1 MSRAPGFQ
9 PDRLREMAKT
19 YYTDFRPAIELY
31 NSEPKQ
37 FTQASDRGLTRLD
50 ELEQAA
56 HEIDKLGEKRASIA
70 LKSVEEVSS
79 IARVLLIALVG
90 GLILIGAT
98 LAYAAVRMVG
108 QIREAR
114 EQLARALRAKM
125 DFLAD
130 ASHELRTPLTV
141 VHTNAEVGAQLEV
154 DPSQREIF
162 EDIVNES
169 SQMSRMVE
177 NLLFLARSD
186 SESPPLEMEIIAVP
200 TFLAALE
207 GRAEPLARGRGA
219 SFEANLS
226 GEGYLRA
233 DPARLEQAVL
243 ILVDNAAKYSSDGK
257 LVTLFATT
265 ESGELLIRVED
276 RGPGI
281 PEEHLPHIFERF
293 YRVDKARTR
302 KQEGAGLGLSIAQ
315 TIVQA
320 HGGRIEAESHI
331 GEGTQMSLHLPLAAD
346 ESGRTRHPH
355 TRTGPCVARASPRRT
370 PQSRQEPAEAL
381 RRTALPLLD
390 ARHLEAAAWPLAAV
404 AALPDRHAR
413 NLGDESL
420 GHAANLGVLRCQSGQ
435 RTTVAPNDKGA
446 VPLLDFRQS
455 AQLVEHA
462 GGRLEPRACAVR
474 RCSLAL
480 SQAAT
485 YRPQ

>member
-1 MSRAPGFQ
+1 VRWVDDIRSQPGRLAIAAVVGLLVVVVLAGALELALHERVDNVTERALKYDIRLEDQGDDLRLAVFNLDLQHRNLALVGPSRKGVDDFEKAYDDLQEEIGKVDEIGVRGTGVPE

-19 YYTDFRPAIELY
+19 YYADFRPAIGLY
-31 NSEPKQ
+31 DSEPKQ

-79 IARVLLIALVG
+79 IARVLLIVLVG

-114 EQLARALRAKM
+114 EALARALRAKM
-125 DFLAD
+125 NFLAD

-141 VHTNAEVGAQLEV
+141 VHTNAEVGAQLEA
-154 DPSQREIF
+154 DPAQREIF

-169 SQMSRMVE
+169 SQMSRMVD

-200 TFLAALE
+200 TFLATLK
-207 GRAEPLARGRGA
+207 GRAEPLAQGHGA

-226 GEGYLRA
+226 SEGYLRA

-243 ILVDNAAKYSSDGK
+243 ILVDNAAKYSPAGGR
-257 LVTLFATT
+257 VTLFATT
-265 ESGELLIRVED
+265 EFGELLIRVED
-276 RGPGI
+276 CGPGI

-315 TIVQA
+315 TIVRA
-320 HGGRIEAESHI
+320 HGGRIEAENRTA
-331 GEGTQMSLHLPLAAD
+331 GGTRMSIHLPLTAPFRNAEEPLPEQD
-346 ESGRTRHPH
+346 L
-355 TRTGPCVARASPRRT
+355 RASQRWTRR
-370 PQSRQEPAEAL
+370 
-381 RRTALPLLD
+381 
-390 ARHLEAAAWPLAAV
+390 
-404 AALPDRHAR
+404 
-413 NLGDESL
+413 
-420 GHAANLGVLRCQSGQ
+420 GQ
-435 RTTVAPNDKGA
+435 N
-446 VPLLDFRQS
+446 
-455 AQLVEHA
+455 
-462 GGRLEPRACAVR
+462 
-474 RCSLAL
+474 
-480 SQAAT
+480 
-485 YRPQ
+485 

>member
-1 MSRAPGFQ
+1 MRWIDNIRSQPGRLAIAAVVGLLVVVVLAGALELALHERVDSVTERALKYDIRLEDRGDDLRLAVFNLDLQHRNLALVSPSRKGIEDFDRAYHDLQAEIGKVDELGVRGTGVPE
-9 PDRLREMAKT
+9 PDQLREMAKT
-19 YYTDFRPAIELY
+19 YYSDFRPAIALY
-31 NSEPKQ
+31 DSEPKR
-37 FTQASDRGLTRLD
+37 FTKASDRGLTRLD

-70 LKSVEEVSS
+70 LKSVEEVSN
-79 IARVLLIALVG
+79 IARVLLYALVG

-114 EQLARALRAKM
+114 EALARALRAKM
-125 DFLAD
+125 SFLAD

-141 VHTNAEVGAQLEV
+141 IHTNAEVGAQLEE

-169 SQMSRMVE
+169 SQMARMVE

-200 TFLAALE
+200 AFLASLE

-243 ILVDNAAKYSSDGK
+243 ILVDNAAKYSPDGK
-257 LVTLFATT
+257 QVTLLATT

-302 KQEGAGLGLSIAQ
+302 RQEGAGLGLSIAQ

-320 HGGRIEAESHI
+320 HGGLIETDSRL
-331 GEGTQMSLHLPLAAD
+331 GEGTRMSLHLPLAA
-346 ESGRTRHPH
+346 EPVQSGRTANMG
-355 TRTGPCVARASPRRT
+355 TRDGRT
-370 PQSRQEPAEAL
+370 REQ
-381 RRTALPLLD
+381 
-390 ARHLEAAAWPLAAV
+390 
-404 AALPDRHAR
+404 
-413 NLGDESL
+413 
-420 GHAANLGVLRCQSGQ
+420 GHA
-435 RTTVAPNDKGA
+435 
-446 VPLLDFRQS
+446 
-455 AQLVEHA
+455 
-462 GGRLEPRACAVR
+462 
-474 RCSLAL
+474 
-480 SQAAT
+480 
-485 YRPQ
+485 

>member
-1 MSRAPGFQ
+1 VRWIDNIRSQPGRLAIAAVVGLLALVVLAGALQLALHERVDSVTERALKYDVRLEDQGDDLRLAVFNLDLQHRNLALVGPSRKGVDDFDRAYDDLQVEIGKMDEIGVRGTGVPE

-19 YYTDFRPAIELY
+19 YYADFRPAIELY
-31 NSEPKQ
+31 DSEPRE
-37 FTQASDRGLTRLD
+37 FTRASDRGLTRLN

-70 LKSVEEVSS
+70 LKSVEEVSN
-79 IARVLLIALVG
+79 IARVLLVVLLG
-90 GLILIGAT
+90 GLILIGTT
-98 LAYAAVRMVG
+98 LAYAAVRMVS

-114 EQLARALRAKM
+114 EALARALRAKM

-141 VHTNAEVGAQLEV
+141 VHTNAEVGAQLEE

-186 SESPPLEMEIIAVP
+186 SESPPLEMEILAVP
-200 TFLAALE
+200 TFLAALK
-207 GRAEPLARGRGA
+207 GRAETLTRGRGA

-233 DPARLEQAVL
+233 DLARLEQAVL
-243 ILVDNAAKYSSDGK
+243 ILVDNAVKYSPDGGR
-257 LVTLFATT
+257 VTLSATT

-293 YRVDKARTR
+293 YRVDKARER
-302 KQEGAGLGLSIAQ
+302 KQGGTGLGLPIAQ

-320 HGGRIEAESHI
+320 HGGRIEAQSRI
-331 GEGTQMSLHLPLAAD
+331 GEGTHMSLHLPLDA
-346 ESGRTRHPH
+346 EPETSGRT
-355 TRTGPCVARASPRRT
+355 
-370 PQSRQEPAEAL
+370 
-381 RRTALPLLD
+381 
-390 ARHLEAAAWPLAAV
+390 
-404 AALPDRHAR
+404 
-413 NLGDESL
+413 
-420 GHAANLGVLRCQSGQ
+420 ANLGARDG
-435 RTTVAPNDKGA
+435 RT
-446 VPLLDFRQS
+446 Q
-455 AQLVEHA
+455 
-462 GGRLEPRACAVR
+462 GRDHV
-474 RCSLAL
+474 
-480 SQAAT
+480 
-485 YRPQ
+485 

>member
-1 MSRAPGFQ
+1 VRWIDDIRSQPGRLAIAAVVGLLVVVVLAGALELALHERVDNVTERALKYDIRLEDQGDDLRLAVFNLDLQHRNLALVGPSRKGIDDFDRAYDDLQAEIGKMDELGVRGTGVPE
-9 PDRLREMAKT
+9 PDQLREMAKT
-19 YYTDFRPAIELY
+19 YYADFRPAIGLY
-31 NSEPKQ
+31 DSEPKQ
-37 FTQASDRGLTRLD
+37 FTKASDRGLTRLD

-70 LKSVEEVSS
+70 LTSVEEVSS
-79 IARVLLIALVG
+79 IARILLYALVG

-98 LAYAAVRMVG
+98 LAYAAVRLVG

-114 EQLARALRAKM
+114 EALARALRAKM
-125 DFLAD
+125 NFLAD

-141 VHTNAEVGAQLEV
+141 IHTNAEVGAHLEE

-200 TFLAALE
+200 TFLASLE

-219 SFEANLS
+219 TFEANLS

-243 ILVDNAAKYSSDGK
+243 ILVDNAAKYSADGK
-257 LVTLFATT
+257 PVTLFATT

-302 KQEGAGLGLSIAQ
+302 RQEGAGLGLSIAQ

-320 HGGRIEAESHI
+320 HGGLIEAESHI
-331 GEGTQMSLHLPLAAD
+331 GEGTRMSLHLPLAA
-346 ESGRTRHPH
+346 EPVQSGRT
-355 TRTGPCVARASPRRT
+355 
-370 PQSRQEPAEAL
+370 
-381 RRTALPLLD
+381 
-390 ARHLEAAAWPLAAV
+390 
-404 AALPDRHAR
+404 
-413 NLGDESL
+413 
-420 GHAANLGVLRCQSGQ
+420 ANLGARDG
-435 RTTVAPNDKGA
+435 RTREQG
-446 VPLLDFRQS
+446 
-455 AQLVEHA
+455 HA
-462 GGRLEPRACAVR
+462 
-474 RCSLAL
+474 
-480 SQAAT
+480 
-485 YRPQ
+485 

>member
-1 MSRAPGFQ
+1 VRWVDDIRSQPGRLAIAAVVGLLALVVLAGALQLALHERVDSVTERALQYDIRLEDQGDDLRLAVFNLDLQHRNLALVGPSRKGVDDFDRAYDDLQVEIGKMDELGVRGTGVPQ

-19 YYTDFRPAIELY
+19 YYADFRPAIELY
-31 NSEPKQ
+31 DSEPRE
-37 FTQASDRGLTRLD
+37 FTRASDRGLTRLN

-70 LKSVEEVSS
+70 LKSVEEVSN
-79 IARVLLIALVG
+79 IARVLLVVLLG
-90 GLILIGAT
+90 GLILIGTT

-114 EQLARALRAKM
+114 EALARALRAKM

-141 VHTNAEVGAQLEV
+141 VHTNAEVGAQLEE

-200 TFLAALE
+200 TFLAALK
-207 GRAEPLARGRGA
+207 GRAETLTRGRGA
-219 SFEANLS
+219 SLEANLS

-233 DPARLEQAVL
+233 DPARLGQAVL
-243 ILVDNAAKYSSDGK
+243 ILVDNAAKYSPDGGR
-257 LVTLFATT
+257 VTLSATT

-293 YRVDKARTR
+293 YRVDKARAR
-302 KQEGAGLGLSIAQ
+302 KQGGTGLGLPIAQ

-320 HGGRIEAESHI
+320 HGGRIEAQSHI
-331 GEGTQMSLHLPLAAD
+331 GEGTHMSLHLPLDA
-346 ESGRTRHPH
+346 EPEQSGRT
-355 TRTGPCVARASPRRT
+355 
-370 PQSRQEPAEAL
+370 
-381 RRTALPLLD
+381 
-390 ARHLEAAAWPLAAV
+390 
-404 AALPDRHAR
+404 
-413 NLGDESL
+413 
-420 GHAANLGVLRCQSGQ
+420 ANLGAHDG
-435 RTTVAPNDKGA
+435 RTQGRD
-446 VPLLDFRQS
+446 
-455 AQLVEHA
+455 HA
-462 GGRLEPRACAVR
+462 
-474 RCSLAL
+474 
-480 SQAAT
+480 
-485 YRPQ
+485 

>member
-1 MSRAPGFQ
+1 MLPGGRFCEVKWVDNIRMQPGHLAIAAVVGLLALVVLGGALELALHERVDSVTDRALQYDISLEDQGDDLRLAVFNLDLQHRNLALVGPSRKGVDDFDRAYDDLQVEIGKMDELGVRGTGVPQ
-9 PDRLREMAKT
+9 PARLREMAKT
-19 YYTDFRPAIELY
+19 YYTDFKPAIELY
-31 NSEPKQ
+31 DSEPKQ
-37 FTQASDRGLTRLD
+37 FTQASDRGLVRLD

-79 IARVLLIALVG
+79 IARVLLIVLVG
-90 GLILIGAT
+90 GLILIGAAF
-98 LAYAAVRMVG
+98 AYAAVRMVG

-114 EQLARALRAKM
+114 EALARALQTKM
-125 DFLAD
+125 NFLAD

-141 VHTNAEVGAQLEV
+141 VHTNAEVGAQLEE

-186 SESPPLEMEIIAVP
+186 SESPPLEMEIIAIP

-207 GRAEPLARGRGA
+207 GRAEPLARGREA

-243 ILVDNAAKYSSDGK
+243 ILVDNAAKYSPDGGR
-257 LVTLFATT
+257 VTLSATT

-281 PEEHLPHIFERF
+281 PEEHLLHIFERF
-293 YRVDKARTR
+293 YRIEKARTR

-315 TIVQA
+315 TVVQA
-320 HGGRIEAESHI
+320 HGGRIEAENRTA
-331 GEGTQMSLHLPLAAD
+331 GGTRVSILLPL
-346 ESGRTRHPH
+346 
-355 TRTGPCVARASPRRT
+355 
-370 PQSRQEPAEAL
+370 
-381 RRTALPLLD
+381 TATF
-390 ARHLEAAAWPLAAV
+390 
-404 AALPDRHAR
+404 R
-413 NLGDESL
+413 N
-420 GHAANLGVLRCQSGQ
+420 
-435 RTTVAPNDKGA
+435 
-446 VPLLDFRQS
+446 
-455 AQLVEHA
+455 VE
-462 GGRLEPRACAVR
+462 EQP
-474 RCSLAL
+474 
-480 SQAAT
+480 
-485 YRPQ
+485 PK

>member
-1 MSRAPGFQ
+1 VRWIDDIRSQPGRLAIAAVVGMLVVVVLAGALELALHERVDNVTQRALKYDIRLEDQGDDLRLAVFNLDLQHRNLALVGPSRKGIEDFDRAYDDLQLEIGKMDEIGVRGTGVPE

-19 YYTDFRPAIELY
+19 YYSDFRPAIALY
-31 NSEPKQ
+31 DSEPKQ
-37 FTQASDRGLTRLD
+37 FTKASDQGLTRLD

-90 GLILIGAT
+90 GLILIGVT

-114 EQLARALRAKM
+114 EELARALRAKM
-125 DFLAD
+125 NFLAD

-141 VHTNAEVGAQLEV
+141 VHTNAEVGAQLEE

-200 TFLAALE
+200 TFLASLE

-226 GEGYLRA
+226 GEGYLKA

-257 LVTLFATT
+257 QVTLFASTG
-265 ESGELLIRVED
+265 SGELLIWVED

-293 YRVDKARTR
+293 YRVDRARTR
-302 KQEGAGLGLSIAQ
+302 RQEGAGLGLSIAQ

-320 HGGRIEAESHI
+320 HGGRIEAESRI
-331 GEGTQMSLHLPLAAD
+331 GEGTQMSLHLPLVA
-346 ESGRTRHPH
+346 EPVQSGRT
-355 TRTGPCVARASPRRT
+355 V
-370 PQSRQEPAEAL
+370 
-381 RRTALPLLD
+381 
-390 ARHLEAAAWPLAAV
+390 
-404 AALPDRHAR
+404 
-413 NLGDESL
+413 NLGARDGRTREQD
-420 GHAANLGVLRCQSGQ
+420 HA
-435 RTTVAPNDKGA
+435 
-446 VPLLDFRQS
+446 
-455 AQLVEHA
+455 
-462 GGRLEPRACAVR
+462 
-474 RCSLAL
+474 
-480 SQAAT
+480 
-485 YRPQ
+485 